1 MQEID
6 CTICKRAFDLQGE
19 GGSQGL
25 FGEILVSLCPTCYS
39 CLLDWVSQL
48 TRENNMEDKLV
59 KQLKRIA
66 DALEK
71 TNELAKEKQKADI
84 NGMLT
89 KSETEWLLAQQD
101 KKKQQ

>member
-1 MQEID
+1 MQEE
-6 CTICKRAFDLQGE
+6 K
-19 GGSQGL
+19 
-25 FGEILVSLCPTCYS
+25 
-39 CLLDWVSQL
+39 LL
-48 TRENNMEDKLV
+48 

-89 KSETEWLLAQQD
+89 KAETEWLLAQQD
-101 KKKQQ
+101 KKKWIIKI

>member
-1 MQEID
+1 
-6 CTICKRAFDLQGE
+6 
-19 GGSQGL
+19 
-25 FGEILVSLCPTCYS
+25 
-39 CLLDWVSQL
+39 
-48 TRENNMEDKLV
+48 MEDKLI

-84 NGMLT
+84 KGMLT
-89 KSETEWLLAQQD
+89 KSETEWLLEYRELNKTLRQQK

>member
-1 MQEID
+1 MTKEYDIID
-6 CTICKRAFDLQGE
+6 
-19 GGSQGL
+19 
-25 FGEILVSLCPTCYS
+25 
-39 CLLDWVSQL
+39 
-48 TRENNMEDKLV
+48 NEDIV
-59 KQLKRIA
+59 IQLKRIA

-71 TNELAKEKQKADI
+71 ANELAKEKQKADI

>member
-1 MQEID
+1 MQD
-6 CTICKRAFDLQGE
+6 
-19 GGSQGL
+19 
-25 FGEILVSLCPTCYS
+25 
-39 CLLDWVSQL
+39 
-48 TRENNMEDKLV
+48 

-71 TNELAKEKQKADI
+71 TNELAKEKQQADI

-101 KKKQQ
+101 KKKQQWVRQT

>member
-1 MQEID
+1 MQEE
-6 CTICKRAFDLQGE
+6 T
-19 GGSQGL
+19 
-25 FGEILVSLCPTCYS
+25 
-39 CLLDWVSQL
+39 LL
-48 TRENNMEDKLV
+48 

-89 KSETEWLLAQQD
+89 KSETEWLLAQG
-101 KKKQQ
+101 KKKQWVRQT

>member
-1 MQEID
+1 MQE
-6 CTICKRAFDLQGE
+6 K
-19 GGSQGL
+19 
-25 FGEILVSLCPTCYS
+25 
-39 CLLDWVSQL
+39 LL
-48 TRENNMEDKLV
+48 

-71 TNELAKEKQKADI
+71 ANELSKEKQKADI

-89 KSETEWLLAQQD
+89 KSETEWLLAQQG